1 MPSLGNRDRQE
12 LSLPGSTLPALQ
24 ALLNETELREQAR
37 EDRFRA
43 WQVRWVDT
51 KANLIRRLDVV
62 DEQLSRLAD
71 GDRTSPR
78 LTIVSDEFFDERA

>member
-1 MPSLGNRDRQE
+1 MSSLENRNRQE
-12 LSLPGSTLPALQ
+12 MPLPGNTLPALQ
-24 ALLNETELREQAR
+24 TRLRETEQQEQVR

-51 KANLIRRLDVV
+51 KANLIRRLDIV
-62 DEQLSRLAD
+62 DEQLAHLAD

-78 LTIVSDEFFDERA
+78 LTIVGDEFFDER